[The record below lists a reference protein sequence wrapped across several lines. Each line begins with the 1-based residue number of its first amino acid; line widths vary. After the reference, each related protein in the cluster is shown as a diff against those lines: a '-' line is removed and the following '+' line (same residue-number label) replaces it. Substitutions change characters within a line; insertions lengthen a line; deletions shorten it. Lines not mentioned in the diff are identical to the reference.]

1 MDARPR
7 ILGVDDSLTIR
18 KALEIVL
25 KPAGYELELAADG
38 TEALA
43 KAKTFQPALI
53 LLDFILPDSR
63 GTDVCRQLAADPE
76 TAHIP
81 VVLISAKGAE
91 IEQAYR
97 DVRNVV
103 SYIAKPFKP
112 PVLTGVVAEVL
123 ARAAAGELVKLS
135 VPGEVAFAPVGLPT
149 QVVPM
154 ANVSEPP
161 SWEAAETGPEEN
173 AEAATHDIEM
183 PGNGN
188 GTHAVPDDLDDAEG
202 PESIESQ
209 LDDEVTARTRRERV
223 EWMFETLRSGLEG
236 VYVEEVDTPT
246 GAAADQAKSYTDLI
260 EQLSHQLEEGLQHA
274 RSAARY
280 RLYGDGSI
288 RSFDEAL
295 LDVFRRSCRVLF
307 RAAAASTASHES
319 AAPPDRVLVACARHS
334 RVYEQL
340 QSVLAVHPEWSVV
353 VVTENFR
360 QLPMLVRLYGPSL
373 LIAEITWSGALWD
386 QLRLIER
393 MPEAQTIRTVGIMG
407 TAQFAHAN
415 AADSEPRAAL
425 LAERGFTLLL
435 NSAIEVEGVLNRQT
449 GSDQNQVADA
459 PELRMAV

>member
-25 KPAGYELELAADG
+25 KPVGYELELAADG
-38 TEALA
+38 AEALA
-43 KAKTFQPALI
+43 KAKAFQPALI

-91 IEQAYR
+91 IEQAYH
-97 DVRNVV
+97 DVSNVV

-112 PVLTGVVAEVL
+112 AVLTGVVAEVL
-123 ARAAAGELVKLS
+123 ARAVAGELVKLGFPEEATS
-135 VPGEVAFAPVGLPT
+135 APSGLP
-149 QVVPM
+149 QVLPL
-154 ANVSEPP
+154 ANASEPP
-161 SWEAAETGPEEN
+161 SWEVAETVPDESGETP
-173 AEAATHDIEM
+173 AHDIEM
-183 PGNGN
+183 SVSGN
-188 GTHAVPDDLDDAEG
+188 GTHAVADDFDDVEAH
-202 PESIESQ
+202 ESIAAQ
-209 LDDEVTARTRRERV
+209 LDDEATATTRRERV

-246 GAAADQAKSYTDLI
+246 GAATDQAKTYTDLI

-307 RAAAASTASHES
+307 RAAAAGTASHET
-319 AAPPDRVLVACARHS
+319 AAPSHRVLIACPRHS

-340 QSVLAVHPEWSVV
+340 QSVLAAHPEWSVV
-353 VVTENFR
+353 VVAENFR

-373 LIAEITWSGALWD
+373 LVAEITWSGALWD

-393 MPEAQTIRTVGIMG
+393 MPEAQTIRTIGITG
-407 TAQFAHAN
+407 AAQFAASG
-415 AADSEPRAAL
+415 AADSETRTAG

-435 NSAIEVEGVLNRQT
+435 NSAFEVEDALNGQI
-449 GSDQNQVADA
+449 GSGQHQVADA